1 MAPPSAAVTTATNT
15 NTCNSSHR
23 STTNPLTKR
32 PTSRDALRKGHPL
45 SQTDQPKVVPDRAM
59 YCRKIIPFAARQR
72 HRAYKHQ
79 RGRWLAVTTRTR
91 NTTTGLDRC
100 TIQSQPCSSTRNQCD
115 SADGA
120 GYTRCGC
127 TRTRAMRST
136 VSDLQNE
143 DVSTIRTTRTPTSTS
158 RTTPQKFGLESKS
171 NERKPQQTSNSKN

>member
-1 MAPPSAAVTTATNT
+1 MTTATNT
-15 NTCNSSHR
+15 NTCNSPHR

-100 TIQSQPCSSTRNQCD
+100 TVQSATKFYARSMRISSSRAAPP
-115 SADGA
+115 SATAQTGIHAMWMYTHTGNAIDGQ
-120 GYTRCGC
+120 R
-127 TRTRAMRST
+127 
-136 VSDLQNE
+136 
-143 DVSTIRTTRTPTSTS
+143 P
-158 RTTPQKFGLESKS
+158 PK
-171 NERKPQQTSNSKN
+171 